1 MLSRL
6 RRRRGDEG
14 PDQAARRLAL
24 IDDMAFEVIP
34 LKTLD
39 AAIDALPPRSRVS
52 VTASPVKGQAATQRI
67 TEQLLER
74 GHHPIPHLSA
84 RLASDRAQAAE
95 LARWTR
101 TAGVDTVFLVGGDVA
116 DPGPYPDALSFL
128 RDFLEADPGV
138 AAVGVTAYPDGHP
151 LIDGPTLHAALHAKQ
166 ELLAE
171 AGLRGY
177 CSTQM
182 CFDPGRISGWLAA
195 ERDRGLQLPVHLG
208 IAGIVDRAKLL
219 TMGARLGIGPSLRYL
234 RKNRAAIT
242 KMMTSLSYDPNDLL
256 MALSSRFADLGV
268 TGLHVFTFNQ
278 VEATARWRA
287 ENLRP
292 AASPAPD

>member
-1 MLSRL
+1 MLN
-6 RRRRGDEG
+6 RRRGRRREETPG
-14 PDQAARRLAL
+14 QAAHRLAL
-24 IDDMAFEVIP
+24 IDAMAFEVIP

-52 VTASPVKGQAATQRI
+52 VTASPVKGQAATLEI
-67 TEQLLER
+67 TEQLLEL
-74 GHHPIPHLSA
+74 GHRPIPHLSA
-84 RLASDRAQAAE
+84 RLVRDRAQAAE
-95 LARWTR
+95 LARWIRAT
-101 TAGVDTVFLVGGDVA
+101 GVDTAFVVGGDVT

-128 RDFLEADPGV
+128 RDFLDADPGL
-138 AAVGVTAYPDGHP
+138 AAVGVTSYPDGHP
-151 LIDGPTLHAALHAKQ
+151 LIDDQTLHEALHAKQ
-166 ELLAE
+166 ELLAA
-171 AGLRGY
+171 AGVSGY

-195 ERDRGLQLPVHLG
+195 ERDRGLQMPVHLG

-256 MALSSRFADLGV
+256 TALSGQLADLGV
-268 TGLHVFTFNQ
+268 SGLHVFTFNQ

-287 ENLRP
+287 DNLHP
-292 AASPAPD
+292 EAG

>member
-1 MLSRL
+1 MLKRL
-6 RRRRGDEG
+6 RGRRRQEA
-14 PDQAARRLAL
+14 PEQAARRLAL

-34 LKTLD
+34 LKSLD

-67 TEQLLER
+67 TEQLLEL

-84 RLASDRAQAAE
+84 RLVQDRAQAAE
-95 LARWTR
+95 LARWIKA
-101 TAGVDTVFLVGGDVA
+101 AGVDTAFVVGGDVT

-128 RDFLEADPGV
+128 RDFLDADPGLT
-138 AAVGVTAYPDGHP
+138 AVGVTSYPDGHP
-151 LIDGPTLHAALHAKQ
+151 LIDDLTLHEALHAKQ
-166 ELLAE
+166 ELLAS
-171 AGLRGY
+171 AGLAGY

-182 CFDPGRISGWLAA
+182 CFDPGKIASWLAA
-195 ERDRGLQLPVHLG
+195 ERDRGLSLPVHLG

-219 TMGARLGIGPSLRYL
+219 AMGARLGIGPSLRYL
-234 RKNRAAIT
+234 RKNRAAIA

-256 MALSSRFADLGV
+256 TALSHRLDELGV

-287 ENLRP
+287 DNLHP
-292 AASPAPD
+292 AAAS